1 MSDPSLYTV
10 GWICAIE
17 TEYVAAQS
25 FLDEE
30 HDGPESV
37 ATRDNNDYTLGRMG
51 RHNVVIAVLP
61 DGEYGLTSAATVAR
75 DMVHSFPNIRIGLM
89 VGIGGGAPSAK
100 HDIRLGDIVVSSP
113 GDGEGGVFQYDFGK
127 AVQNKKF
134 EVTRRLDQPPQIVR
148 TAVSGLKA
156 QYRRKGHKLAEAVD
170 GVLAQNT
177 RLKATHA
184 RPDPKSDILY
194 QSGYVHSDPNKGCAQ
209 ICNAYRYQ
217 KIRTPRSEQEDN
229 PAVHYGLIAS
239 ANRVMKDASVRDS
252 LIAEKDVL
260 CFEMEAAGLMN
271 HFPCLVV
278 RGICDYSDSHKNKA
292 WQGYAAMA
300 AAAYTKDL
308 LARIAPNKIEAE
320 RKIKDALADV
330 LNSVERVEE
339 GVKAVGL
346 KLDQQEDEAILD
358 WVAPGDWHRCQHADY
373 LKQRQPGTGGWL
385 LTSDCFRDWLAAES
399 QTLFCVG
406 IPGAGKTIL
415 TSVVA
420 QHLQSRAP
428 APVRMAA
435 AGAVGV
441 ALVYCN
447 VELQHEQGAEHLLS
461 SMLKQLSQGLRPLPE
476 CVRKLYENHK
486 NSGTQPSLADISG
499 CLREVAKGYARSFV
513 LVDALDEYRPRGSH
527 ARERLV
533 SELFGLQRDCG
544 TNLFFTSRH
553 IPEIADLFSK
563 VPGVV
568 SLEIEAHKGD
578 IERYLDG
585 NMSQLPKFVDRR
597 PDLQK
602 AIKEAIVTA
611 VCGMFLLAKL
621 WLDALTKM
629 HSPSELKSTLE
640 TLTGGAEACERAYEE
655 TMERRIEDEKFAR
668 RVLSWIVCAKRPL
681 TAIELKHALAVRS
694 SDTSL
699 DEENMPDTDDI
710 VSCCA
715 GLVTVDK
722 DSDVIRLVHQSA
734 YEYFRRQESRARWF
748 ADAEARIAEICVT
761 YLSFDAF
768 KEGFC
773 PSDQEFEARIQSH
786 PFYSYTARY
795 WGYHV
800 RECQQLGEKVRAF
813 LLGRHPGLD
822 ARREASSQ
830 AMMASSEY
838 TPWPGYSQDIPRN
851 MTGLH
856 LAACF
861 GAANAVKELI
871 ASQMDCADLR
881 DSYDRTPLS
890 WAAAFDHKDVVE
902 LLLTEGKADP
912 NWRDKDGR
920 TPLSL
925 AAEYGYAAVVE
936 RLLKEQTVDANRKD
950 KNGWTPLTWAA
961 RNGCVDAVRLL
972 LDKAELRGT
981 ESHAPLLVA
990 VQNGHAT
997 VAELILSSPNADRDW
1012 KAEGSRKARLW
1023 AAEKGDG
1030 QVDMLNRLMEQYRI
1044 DGASLKDENGL
1055 TLLMKAVQNED
1066 ELAVRQMMMHER
1078 ANAYPNEKD
1087 KLGRTALLLAAEY
1100 NRESIFRFLFG
1111 SPGVDVDCS
1120 DDLGQTP
1127 LLKAAR
1133 YGAAEIVKFLLD
1145 SGRAGDPDQEDKYG
1159 YTALYWAAQGG
1170 HDAVVE
1176 LLLDSGKV
1184 DVNSK
1189 NGTGSVARTPLAEAE
1204 KWSDR
1209 SASHLR
1215 TAKLLAE
1222 RGGISKEFDESV
1234 GLDFNLSFFDKL
1246 RADTDSET
1254 DSDDSDMSEE
1264 QDEDD
1269 DADG

>member
-17 TEYVAAQS
+17 AEYVAAQS

-75 DMVHSFPNIRIGLM
+75 DMVHSFPNIRVGLM

-100 HDIRLGDIVVSSP
+100 HNIRLGDIVVSSP

-134 EVTRRLDQPPQIVR
+134 EVTRRLDQPPQVVR

-170 GVLAQNT
+170 GVLANNT

-194 QSGYVHSDPNKGCAQ
+194 QSGYVHSDPNRDCAQ
-209 ICNAYRYQ
+209 ICNASWYQ
-217 KIRTPRSEQEDN
+217 KVRTPRSVQEDN

-239 ANRVMKDASVRDS
+239 ANQVMKDASVRDS

-330 LNSVERVEE
+330 LNGVERVEE

-346 KLDQQEDEAILD
+346 KLDQQEDGAILD
-358 WVAPGDWHRCQHADY
+358 WVAPGDWHRRQHTDY
-373 LKQRQPGTGGWL
+373 LNQRQPGTGEWL

-420 QHLQSRAP
+420 QHLQSGAP
-428 APVRMAA
+428 ARMAA

-461 SMLKQLSQGLRPLPE
+461 SMLKQLTQGLRPLPE

-486 NSGTQPSLADISG
+486 NCGTQPSLADISG

-513 LVDALDEYRPRGSH
+513 LVDALDAYRPRGSH

-544 TNLFFTSRH
+544 TNLFFTSRR
-553 IPEIADLFSK
+553 IPEIEDLFSK
-563 VPGVV
+563 APGVV

-578 IERYLDG
+578 IERFLDG

-621 WLDALTKM
+621 WLDALAKM

-640 TLTGGAEACERAYEE
+640 TLKGGAEACERAYEE
-655 TMERRIEDEKFAR
+655 TMERRIEDEQFAR

-681 TAIELKHALAVRS
+681 TTIELKHALAVRS

-699 DEENMPDTDDI
+699 DGENVPDTDDI

-722 DSDVIRLVHQSA
+722 DSDVIRLVHRSA
-734 YEYFRRQESRARWF
+734 YEYFRRQDSRARWF

-773 PSDQEFEARIQSH
+773 PSDQEFEARVRSH

-800 RECQQLGEKVRAF
+800 RECQQLGEKV
-813 LLGRHPGLD
+813 
-822 ARREASSQ
+822 
-830 AMMASSEY
+830 
-838 TPWPGYSQDIPRN
+838 
-851 MTGLH
+851 
-856 LAACF
+856 
-861 GAANAVKELI
+861 
-871 ASQMDCADLR
+871 
-881 DSYDRTPLS
+881 
-890 WAAAFDHKDVVE
+890 
-902 LLLTEGKADP
+902 
-912 NWRDKDGR
+912 
-920 TPLSL
+920 
-925 AAEYGYAAVVE
+925 
-936 RLLKEQTVDANRKD
+936 
-950 KNGWTPLTWAA
+950 
-961 RNGCVDAVRLL
+961 
-972 LDKAELRGT
+972 
-981 ESHAPLLVA
+981 
-990 VQNGHAT
+990 
-997 VAELILSSPNADRDW
+997 
-1012 KAEGSRKARLW
+1012 
-1023 AAEKGDG
+1023 
-1030 QVDMLNRLMEQYRI
+1030 
-1044 DGASLKDENGL
+1044 
-1055 TLLMKAVQNED
+1055 
-1066 ELAVRQMMMHER
+1066 
-1078 ANAYPNEKD
+1078 
-1087 KLGRTALLLAAEY
+1087 
-1100 NRESIFRFLFG
+1100 
-1111 SPGVDVDCS
+1111 
-1120 DDLGQTP
+1120 
-1127 LLKAAR
+1127 
-1133 YGAAEIVKFLLD
+1133 
-1145 SGRAGDPDQEDKYG
+1145 
-1159 YTALYWAAQGG
+1159 
-1170 HDAVVE
+1170 
-1176 LLLDSGKV
+1176 

-1189 NGTGSVARTPLAEAE
+1189 NGTGSVGRTPLAEAQ

-1222 RGGISKEFDESV
+1222 RGGISKEFNESV
-1234 GLDFNLSFFDKL
+1234 GLDFDLSFFDKL

-1264 QDEDD
+1264 QGGDD
-1269 DADG
+1269 DADD